1 MRCHIANNSA
11 IIYYH
16 SFNNPPAGEQMNKE
30 DMEKVQMYFD
40 AALSLPAEQRSVF
53 LSELCGKDS
62 EIYSKAM
69 SLLNANEQSKI
80 WNADTPELSPA
91 PSSTQQYKVF
101 QAGDSIGTYN
111 IVEQIGVGGMG
122 IIFKAFDTKL
132 QRNVALK
139 FLPVNLLSDEN
150 TRQRFLSEARS
161 ASQLDHPN
169 ICVIHDVSE
178 TPDGQMYITMPC
190 YDGETLAK
198 RISRGPLLQKQ
209 AVEIALQIAQG
220 LAVAHKNN
228 IVHRDIKPANIMLTE
243 ETGVKILDFGI
254 AKVQDNNLTNTGMSV
269 GTLAYMSPE
278 QLRGKKV
285 AASTD
290 IWALGVVLFEMLSG
304 KQAFPAKALP
314 DILQAVLNQSEDEL
328 KDLKPIL
335 LPAIYDVLRNALKR
349 DLKQRY
355 NDISEMIAAL
365 NNALESFSK
374 KHNKPATAK
383 PLNLS
388 SAQTVV
394 TPQHGSTAFLQ
405 TPAADR
411 STVKKP
417 SAYEWDEQVLEKIS
431 SLLVNSLGPIAP
443 VMVKRKAKKASD
455 LNELTDML
463 IQALPDQQSKDD
475 FSQQIDSQVAALTS
489 QPLPRALKTDGSLA
503 GVELSTLQISQ
514 IESALIKFLGPITPA
529 LIKRHMQNVVSVSD
543 LLNQLSHHLVT
554 EKDKK
559 VFLDKMHKLFS

>member
-1 MRCHIANNSA
+1 
-11 IIYYH
+11 
-16 SFNNPPAGEQMNKE
+16 MNKE

-40 AALSLPAEQRSVF
+40 AALSLPVAQRPVF
-53 LSELCGKDS
+53 LAELCGKDS
-62 EIYSKAM
+62 EIYSKAI
-69 SLLNANEQSKI
+69 SLLNANEQSKV
-80 WNADTPELSPA
+80 WNADTPVEP
-91 PSSTQQYKVF
+91 STQQYKIF
-101 QAGDSIGTYN
+101 QAGDSIGSYN

-139 FLPVNLLSDEN
+139 FLPVSLLSDEN

-209 AVEIALQIAQG
+209 SVEIALQIAQG
-220 LAVAHKNN
+220 LAVAHKHN

-243 ETGVKILDFGI
+243 NTGVKILDFGI
-254 AKVQDNNLTNTGMSV
+254 AKVQDNNLTSTGMSV

-285 AASTD
+285 AACTD

-335 LPAIYDVLRNALKR
+335 LPAIYDVLISALKR
-349 DLKQRY
+349 DQQQRY
-355 NDISEMIAAL
+355 KNMQEMIVAL
-365 NNALESFSK
+365 NNALDSFSK
-374 KHNKPATAK
+374 KQNKPSTDK
-383 PLNLS
+383 PLDFS
-388 SAQTVV
+388 SVQTVV
-394 TPQHGSTAFLQ
+394 TPQHSTTAFIQ
-405 TPAADR
+405 TPPADINPADINPADIN
-411 STVKKP
+411 TVKKP
-417 SAYEWDEQVLEKIS
+417 SAYEWDEQILNKIS
-431 SLLVNSLGPIAP
+431 SLLINTLGPIAP
-443 VMVKRKAKKASD
+443 VMVKRMAKKASD
-455 LNELTDML
+455 LNELTDLL
-463 IQALPDQQSKDD
+463 INALPDQQSKDN
-475 FSQQIDSQVAALTS
+475 FSQEIDSQLAALTS

-503 GVELSTLQISQ
+503 GVELSTLQVSQ
-514 IESALIKFLGPITPA
+514 IESALIEFLGPITPA

-543 LLNQLSHHLVT
+543 LLDQLSHHLVT

-559 VFLDKMHKLFS
+559 VFLDKMHLLFSQ

>member
-1 MRCHIANNSA
+1 
-11 IIYYH
+11 
-16 SFNNPPAGEQMNKE
+16 MNKE

-40 AALSLPAEQRSVF
+40 AALSLPVEQRSDF
-53 LSELCGKDS
+53 LCELCGKDS

-80 WNADTPELSPA
+80 WNADNPALSSA
-91 PSSTQQYKVF
+91 PSATSSSTQQYKVF
-101 QAGDSIGTYN
+101 QTGDSIGSYN

-122 IIFKAFDTKL
+122 IIFKAFDSKL

-209 AVEIALQIAQG
+209 AVEITLQIAQG

-254 AKVQDNNLTNTGMSV
+254 AKVQDKNLTNTGMSV

-285 AASTD
+285 TASTD

-335 LPAIYDVLRNALKR
+335 LPAIYDVLCKALKR

-355 NDISEMIAAL
+355 NDISEMISAL
-365 NNALESFSK
+365 DNALAAFSK
-374 KHNKPATAK
+374 KPNKLATER
-383 PLNLS
+383 PLNSS

-394 TPQHGSTAFLQ
+394 TPQNNNTDFIQ
-405 TPAADR
+405 TPVVDR
-411 STVKKP
+411 QPVKKP
-417 SAYEWDEQVLEKIS
+417 NAYEWDEQVLEKIS

-443 VMVKRKAKKASD
+443 VMVKRMAKKASD
-455 LNELTDML
+455 LNALTDML
-463 IQALPDQQSKDD
+463 IQGLPDQQSKDD
-475 FSQQIDSQVAALTS
+475 FSQKIDSQVAALTS

-503 GVELSTLQISQ
+503 GVELSPLQVSQ
-514 IESALIKFLGPITPA
+514 IESTLINFLGPITPA

-543 LLNQLSHHLVT
+543 LINQLAHHLVT

-559 VFLDKMHKLFS
+559 DFLDKMHKLFS